1 MQKVITGTIHQ
12 GDFQALTQLMR
23 DQSSCRRYAY
33 QRIHKDGL
41 TKAND
46 VVKACK
52 TQYMDKLNQRY
63 IQDAVLRAK
72 AVHSEH
78 ALFGGKRL
86 WKKLLSKL
94 VTKDQWHEARDG
106 ELYSR
111 GDASKQGNPNIRVI
125 GSPEGYRLRVGL
137 PGRREFLFFKLYIPE
152 KFQHEFELYRSCYDA
167 RIKAKGEKFYVYIGL
182 TIPDERPV
190 YRFKDGAIGVDMII
204 ARRGLGICE
213 RMRWHGQTITH
224 CVDVVRNAW
233 RTIL

>member
-12 GDFQALTQLMR
+12 GDFQALLQLMR

-52 TQYMDKLNQRY
+52 PRYMDKLNQRY

-72 AVHSEH
+72 SVPKEH

-86 WKKLLSKL
+86 WKKLLSKI
-94 VTKDQWHEARDG
+94 VTKDQWQEARDG

-111 GDASKQGNPNIRVI
+111 GDVSKQGNPNIR
-125 GSPEGYRLRVGL
+125 
-137 PGRREFLFFKLYIPE
+137 
-152 KFQHEFELYRSCYDA
+152 
-167 RIKAKGEKFYVYIGL
+167 
-182 TIPDERPV
+182 
-190 YRFKDGAIGVDMII
+190 
-204 ARRGLGICE
+204 
-213 RMRWHGQTITH
+213 
-224 CVDVVRNAW
+224 
-233 RTIL
+233 